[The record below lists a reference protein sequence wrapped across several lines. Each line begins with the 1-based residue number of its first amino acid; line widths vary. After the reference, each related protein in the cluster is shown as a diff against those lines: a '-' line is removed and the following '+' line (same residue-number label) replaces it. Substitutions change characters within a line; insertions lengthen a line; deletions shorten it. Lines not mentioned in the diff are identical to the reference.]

1 VKPRYHL
8 LVALLAIATLG
19 GECTKPDWV
28 KRLEHS
34 VDVAVP
40 QIEAALDKL
49 AADLPAA
56 VAKLDAVAGR
66 RLAELDST
74 LRDAVDGL
82 AYVLAHQRDHL
93 DAALAARVQQ
103 LAAMAQKLA
112 YDVHAVALGLST
124 RITATT
130 TELLAATRAAATSLL
145 VRLDAQIARIESES
159 GRVVANVYSEVD
171 DMIVRIVGVILL
183 VLGLI
188 GGALVLI
195 LRIGRRRAIAFAI
208 QLAAIGTVT
217 LAGSLLLLSGTV
229 RRWFVHVEPVVID
242 HTECPTALSTGVTY
256 IGRYRAGVTPAAVA
270 EASTIVPPIASCL
283 VMAGSPDLFDR
294 AGQRLAEI
302 RRMLGIEHPCISST
316 ACRAGTTCDVATGAC
331 IEACTRSSD
340 CQAGAVCHESERAC
354 GPPCTTTCP
363 GGATCSGGICK
374 PGAYA
379 ATALEIR
386 GGRGWNRV
394 ETCAGDPACLA
405 IVRGPAKA
413 VLRRSPVPP

>member
-1 VKPRYHL
+1 VRVHHRFL
-8 LVALLAIATLG
+8 AALLAIGVLLG
-19 GECTKPDWV
+19 ACTKPDWL
-28 KRLEHS
+28 KRLEHA
-34 VDVAVP
+34 VDIAVP
-40 QIEAALDKL
+40 QLEAALDTIAK
-49 AADLPAA
+49 DLPLA

-66 RLAELDST
+66 RLAELEST

-82 AYVLAHQRDHL
+82 SYVLAHQRDHL

-103 LAAMAQKLA
+103 LAAIAQTLA

-124 RITATT
+124 RITAST
-130 TELLAATRAAATSLL
+130 TELLAATRAAATRLL
-145 VRLDAQIARIESES
+145 VQLDAQIARVETES
-159 GRVVANVYSEVD
+159 GRVVASVYSEVD
-171 DMIVRIVGVILL
+171 DMIVRIVGIALL
-183 VLGLI
+183 VLGLA
-188 GGALVLI
+188 GGAVVLI
-195 LRIGRRRAIAFAI
+195 LRINRRRAVAFAI

-242 HTECPTALSTGVTY
+242 HTECPTALTAGVTY

-283 VMAGSPDLFDR
+283 VMAGAPALVER
-294 AGQRLAEI
+294 ATQRLAEI
-302 RRMLGIEHPCISST
+302 RRMLGIAHPCIDSS
-316 ACRAGTTCDVATGAC
+316 ACSAGATCDVATGAC
-331 IEACTRSSD
+331 IETCTRSTD
-340 CQAGAVCHESERAC
+340 CQAGVVCHESERSC

-363 GGATCSGGICK
+363 GGATCGGGICK

-379 ATALEIR
+379 ATARGIR

-413 VLRRSPVPP
+413 VLRRPPAPP